1 MACDHPA
8 AKSTTQ
14 KWNHAC
20 ASLPRASSPI
30 RWVFSNWKVAL
41 FILGIVWLV
50 KLTFYALVA
59 LVAPILL
66 TGKGIAVGWD
76 AYQRHRTGKVT
87 TVPSEQD

>member
-1 MACDHPA
+1 MIRYALSRG
-8 AKSTTQ
+8 STT
-14 KWNHAC
+14 H
-20 ASLPRASSPI
+20 SSSPVHHCPAPVV
-30 RWVFSNWKVAL
+30 RSGVFSNWKVAL
-41 FILGIVWLV
+41 FILGIVWLD

-87 TVPSEQD
+87 TGPSEQD